1 MSGGRPAA
9 TGIAGVAT
17 PTPVGQS
24 SSSTILPMVMRTS
37 LPSSPAWGCE
47 GLPQPLRAKDRPFPY
62 VYAVQM

>member
-1 MSGGRPAA
+1 MYGGRHAA
-9 TGIAGVAT
+9 TGIAGVA
-17 PTPVGQS
+17 PQPQIGQS
-24 SSSTILPMVMRTS
+24 SSSTILRMVMRTS